1 MSIKDITWKE
11 VLINKGFDKSIAKS
25 FIGFISW
32 DEGRIFPKLGKEIND
47 VLAGYEGKIIACDVT
62 YSKYESIGILFFSE
76 NVSQETA
83 NKIFETIQD
92 YEHNEVYDIK
102 EK

>member
-11 VLINKGFDKSIAKS
+11 VLINKEFDESIAKS

-32 DEGRIFPKLGKEIND
+32 DEGRIFYKLGKEIND
-47 VLAGYEGKIIACDVT
+47 VLAGYEGKIIAYDVT
-62 YSKYESIGILFFSE
+62 CSKYKSIGILFFSE
-76 NVSQETA
+76 DVSQETA

-92 YEHNEVYDIK
+92 YEHNEVYNIK